1 VRCDFFNRVTFAPPQ
16 KPARC
21 LNDWGS
27 VIILGGGGPAAF
39 DCAGDTVDGSSAL
52 GQPTAAWY
60 RPGIDPTLE
69 VRGNREVVL
78 AYGRTMKSASL
89 RCTPEPVGLTCRD
102 TRTHSGFFLSR
113 DRYRLTK

>member
-27 VIILGGGGPAAF
+27 VITLGAGWPAAF

-69 VRGNREVVL
+69 VHGKCEVVL

-89 RCTPEPVGLTCRD
+89 RCTPEPVGLNCRD
-102 TRTHSGFFLSR
+102 TRTQAGFFLSR